1 MWGKIG
7 GVNRAQCTSDAIAS
21 AQAEHP
27 ENVGPS
33 RNAPRFD
40 AIMLKT
46 KTVDAKATPAGIDVT
61 FDCGDA
67 QMDEGV
73 EVEPDWATD

>member
-1 MWGKIG
+1 MPL
-7 GVNRAQCTSDAIAS
+7 TSAEMSWAK
-21 AQAEHP
+21 AEHP

-73 EVEPDWATD
+73 EAEPDWAAD